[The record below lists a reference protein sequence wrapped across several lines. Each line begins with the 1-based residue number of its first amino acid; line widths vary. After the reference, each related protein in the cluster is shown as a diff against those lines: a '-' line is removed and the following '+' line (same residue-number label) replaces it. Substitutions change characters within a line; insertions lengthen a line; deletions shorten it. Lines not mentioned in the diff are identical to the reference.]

1 MGISR
6 VRSPAQGSQP
16 GPAGA
21 GGQAP
26 PAREGGQAPPAGA
39 GGQSA
44 AAVAAGVV
52 EYAVGQLLHGAN
64 DAAEALPAVL
74 ERIAAALDCRAVLA
88 LQQEPASQPVILGA
102 HPADAAADAEL
113 VTELGALSAAHRG
126 SARAGGSFD
135 ETLNWVQR
143 DGERA
148 AGPPMRA
155 LMAYAAPAD
164 DRCLCAIALVGDR
177 AGADWPAQARPL
189 AHTVAGILAAQIR
202 HANDKAQLTERQ
214 ALTSALIDG
223 SPDAIVVAGPDR
235 RIVAFNPAAEEIFG
249 RDHDEVVG
257 KSVAAL
263 LIPERNR
270 AEFEA
275 GTQRYLES
283 GDRGVYTGQMR
294 YPAMRPDGTER
305 MTETTPVPLTV
316 DGVVHFCAFIHDI
329 SDLELAHDALADS
342 EARFRVLAK
351 LAPVGIVQMDA
362 GGLCTFANDR
372 WCELTE
378 MTAADAVGVGWAS
391 ALHPDDAVRMEREW
405 SLAAARGVELSTECR
420 LVSAAGREVW
430 VQATAVPLLNNHGL
444 PGGFLAAV
452 IDVSARKRAEAEREG
467 LLTAER
473 AARRSL
479 ADQTERLNSLI
490 ATAIPGIMVRDEHGK
505 VAQVNK
511 SFCDLFGLEV
521 PTEQLAGVSAA
532 KVADQV
538 KGTLAEPD
546 EFLRRTASLNAAR
559 EQAEGEQFSFADG
572 RALEADYWPIFA
584 EGEYRGDL
592 WLFWDISERKALEQ
606 RRERMLTS
614 EHSARDAAEHARQ
627 QLTEQNAKLQE
638 LDEAK
643 TQFLA
648 TMSHELRAPL
658 TSIVSFAELIA
669 DGERHLGAD
678 TRESLGVI
686 RRNAHRLLRLVG
698 DLLLLSSA
706 ETGVLPLQVDLVSVP
721 ALIEETA
728 RVASASAAERGIVIE
743 VRAADGPRLHADQLR
758 LQQALDN
765 LLSNAVKFSHVD
777 SQVTITATY
786 QEQMWRIDV
795 TDDGIGIPPADI
807 ARLFSRFVRAA
818 NATAAGVPGTGL
830 GLSVAKAITELHG
843 GRVEVRSTLGSGTTF
858 SVYLP
863 VKP

>member
-6 VRSPAQGSQP
+6 VRSPAQGGEP

-21 GGQAP
+21 GSQTLP
-26 PAREGGQAPPAGA
+26 TGA
-39 GGQSA
+39 GSQGPSAGPGGSPA
-44 AAVAAGVV
+44 AAAAAGVV

-74 ERIAAALDCRAVLA
+74 DRLGAALGCHAVLA
-88 LQQEPASQPVILGA
+88 LQQEPAQATVILAA

-126 SARAGGSFD
+126 SARAGGSFE
-135 ETLNWVQR
+135 ETLNWTQR
-143 DGERA
+143 DGHRA
-148 AGPPMRA
+148 GEPPMRA

-164 DRCLCAIALVGDR
+164 DHCLCAIALVGDGT
-177 AGADWPAQARPL
+177 GAPWPAEARPL

-202 HANDKAQLTERQ
+202 HANDTAKLTERQ

-223 SPDAIVVAGPDR
+223 SPEAIVVAGPDR
-235 RIVAFNPAAEEIFG
+235 RIVTFNPAAEEIFD
-249 RDHDEVVG
+249 RNRDEVIG
-257 KSVAAL
+257 KSVAEL

-270 AEFEA
+270 AQFDA
-275 GTQRYLES
+275 GTQSYLES
-283 GDRGVYTGQMR
+283 GDRGGYTGSMR

-316 DGVVHFCAFIHDI
+316 DGVVHFCAFIRDL
-329 SDLELAHDALADS
+329 SDLELAHDALTDS

-378 MTAADAVGVGWAS
+378 MTEADAIGVGWAS
-391 ALHPDDAVRMEREW
+391 ALHSDDAVRMEREW
-405 SLAAARGVELSTECR
+405 ALAAARGTELVTECR
-420 LVSAAGREVW
+420 LVSVTGREIW
-430 VQATAVPLLNNHGL
+430 VQATAVPLLSAHGL

-452 IDVSARKRAEAEREG
+452 IDVSARKRAEAERER
-467 LLTAER
+467 LLEAER

-490 ATAIPGIMVRDEHGK
+490 ATAIPGIMVGDEHGR
-505 VAQVNK
+505 VTQVNR
-511 SFCDLFGLEV
+511 SFCDLFGLQV
-521 PTEQLAGVSAA
+521 PTGQLAGVPAA
-532 KVADQV
+532 KLADQV
-538 KGTLAEPD
+538 KDTFAEPA
-546 EFLRRTASLNAAR
+546 EFLRRTAALNAAR
-559 EQAEGEQFSFADG
+559 QQSEGEQFSCADG
-572 RALEADYWPIFA
+572 RTIEGDYWPVVA

-592 WLFWDISERKALEQ
+592 WLFWDISDRKALEEQ
-606 RRERMLTS
+606 RDRMFNV
-614 EHSARDAAEHARQ
+614 EHTARDAAEQARQ
-627 QLTEQNAKLQE
+627 RFAEQNAKLQE

-669 DGERHLGAD
+669 DGDQQLGAG
-678 TRESLGVI
+678 TLESLGVI
-686 RRNAHRLLRLVG
+686 RRNAERLLRLVG

-721 ALIEETA
+721 ELVEESA
-728 RVASASAAERGIVIE
+728 RAASASAAERGIVIDAQ
-743 VRAADGPRLHADQLR
+743 AAAGPALQADQLR
-758 LQQALDN
+758 LQQVLDN
-765 LLSNAVKFSHVD
+765 LLSNAIKFSD
-777 SQVTITATY
+777 TDGLVTITATHD
-786 QEQMWRIDV
+786 EQMWRIDV
-795 TDDGIGIPPADI
+795 TDDGIGIPPDDI
-807 ARLFSRFVRAA
+807 GRLFSRFVRAA
-818 NATAAGVPGTGL
+818 NAAAAGLPGTGL
-830 GLSVAKAITELHG
+830 GLSVARAITELHG
-843 GRVEVRSTLGSGTTF
+843 GRVEVQSTLGSGTTF

-863 VKP
+863 DKP